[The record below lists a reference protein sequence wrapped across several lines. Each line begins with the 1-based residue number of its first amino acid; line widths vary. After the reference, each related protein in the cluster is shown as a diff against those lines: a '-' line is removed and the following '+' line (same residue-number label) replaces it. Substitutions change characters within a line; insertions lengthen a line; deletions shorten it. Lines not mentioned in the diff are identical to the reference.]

1 MDRNRQGNSLRDHI
15 SAAARMTREQR
26 AEQRQRKH
34 AQSPAPR
41 PVTSGGRDGARSQR
55 NLSDGTDR
63 PARNSKSRST
73 ANRETAGGGA
83 SRNRTSKAAS
93 DKRDSKRSTR
103 GRSDSASHP
112 SRRKDRAE
120 GEGKQRRFHLAGK
133 SRVVL
138 VVLGILVLC
147 CVVLYPV
154 GKDYYHTMREG
165 QRLQAQID
173 AVDERNVTLEEETE
187 SLQTDEGIEAQ
198 ARNDYNYVKEGEHAA
213 SVTNAQG
220 SPGATDLPVQIDE
233 DDIKAPQT
241 WYYTILDV
249 IFFYSD

>member
-1 MDRNRQGNSLRDHI
+1 MPNADRNRQGSSLRDHI
-15 SAAARMTREQR
+15 NAAARMTQEQR

-34 AQSPAPR
+34 AQGSAGAR
-41 PVTSGGRDGARSQR
+41 STSSAGRDGARSQHGR
-55 NLSDGTDR
+55 SDAPDR
-63 PARNSKSRST
+63 PARSSQS
-73 ANRETAGGGA
+73 
-83 SRNRTSKAAS
+83 RTSKAS
-93 DKRDSKRSTR
+93 LGKRDAKRPGR

-112 SRRKDRAE
+112 SRRKDRVE
-120 GEGKQRRFHLAGK
+120 GDGKQGRFRLAGK

-154 GKDYYHTMREG
+154 GRDYYHSLREG
-165 QRLQAQID
+165 QRLEAQIE
-173 AVDERNVTLEEETE
+173 AVNERNKTLEEEAE

-198 ARNDYNYVKEGEHAA
+198 ARNDYNYVKKGEHAA

-220 SPGATDLPVQIDE
+220 SSGSTDLPAQIDE
-233 DDIKAPQT
+233 DDIHAPQT
-241 WYYTILDV
+241 WYYTVLDV